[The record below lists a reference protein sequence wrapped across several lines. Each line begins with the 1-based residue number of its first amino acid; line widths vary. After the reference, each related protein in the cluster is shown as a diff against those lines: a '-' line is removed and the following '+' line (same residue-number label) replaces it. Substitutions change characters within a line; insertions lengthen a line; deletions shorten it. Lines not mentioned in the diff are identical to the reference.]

1 MEKKRCSKCG
11 QEKSV
16 SEFYKNKTGKEFEVA
31 GF

>member
-16 SEFYKNKTGKEFEVA
+16 SEFYKKGNGFEVA